1 MIKLVDRV
9 MANMN
14 FNSIRVKS
22 SIPTVL
28 MAMTVVVVILLFTY
42 LNLLQERALKIEAE
56 NFLPATSTVLNADR
70 DLYQAKLALTHYS
83 VTTNAET
90 RTDFDE
96 NAAQVK
102 QRFVEYLGLLSAYP
116 EISTKFADFDASYQ
130 SWQQSALAVFNAPAG
145 TELTSLLAVEESTF
159 AALRK
164 ILNLAGE
171 VALELSEQEQ
181 AKLHEKVELFD
192 ALAYGFTFILLLIS
206 CWFSY
211 TGPRDLT
218 RQINALTQRLAE
230 IASGDGDLTAR
241 LQITSK
247 DEFADLAVQFNSFI
261 ANQCTMI
268 AAILQQASQLSQL
281 TTQLSDSAVKTNAIT
296 SSLNIASDSIVS
308 AVHEMTLA
316 NKEMAQVATET
327 AQESDQARKS
337 AGLGLEVVD
346 KVTNSMGKLTADV
359 DAALGFSADLE
370 KSSGTISSVLEVIRS
385 IADQTNLLAL
395 NAAIEA
401 ARAGEQGRGFAVV
414 ADEVRTLASRT
425 QQSTNHIQDI
435 ISQLQN
441 RVSESTQAINSGKQN
456 ADLTVANFGQAEQV
470 FHLIM
475 QSSVQVNDMAI
486 RTAAATEEQAVVSEE
501 ITKNL
506 YALHDQASAAG
517 DVAKENNK
525 LSADIRQLSDVLFS
539 LVGKFKIS

>member
-1 MIKLVDRV
+1 
-9 MANMN
+9 MN

-22 SIPTVL
+22 SIPTLL
-28 MAMTVVVVILLFTY
+28 MAITVLVVITLFSY
-42 LNLLQERALKIEAE
+42 LNSLQRHALSIEDE
-56 NFLPATSTVLNADR
+56 NFLPAVSTVLNADR
-70 DLYQAKLALTHYS
+70 DLYQAKLALAILKSGNTKEGD
-83 VTTNAET
+83 AAKA
-90 RTDFDE
+90 DFDE
-96 NAAQVK
+96 NALQVQ
-102 QRFVEYLGLLSAYP
+102 QRFNEYLGFLSDYP
-116 EISTKFADFDASYQ
+116 EIAVKFADFEQNYQ
-130 SWQQSALAVFNAPAG
+130 SWRQSAVVLFNAQ
-145 TELTSLLAVEESTF
+145 TELELNSLLSVEDGKF
-159 AALRK
+159 AELRK

-181 AKLHEKVELFD
+181 AKLD
-192 ALAYGFTFILLLIS
+192 AQIQWFTNITYGFAFILLLIS
-206 CWFSY
+206 SWFSY
-211 TGPRDLT
+211 KGPRDLT
-218 RQINALTQRLAE
+218 RQINALTQRLGE

-241 LQITSK
+241 LQISSK

-261 ANQCTMI
+261 ANQCDMI
-268 AAILQQASQLSQL
+268 AAILQQARQLSQL

-337 AGLGLEVVD
+337 AGLGLEVVA
-346 KVTNSMGKLTADV
+346 KVTHSMDKLTADV
-359 DAALGFSADLE
+359 DAALGFSTDLE

-385 IADQTNLLAL
+385 IAEQTNLLAL

-425 QQSTNHIQDI
+425 QQSTNHIQEI
-435 ISQLQN
+435 IVQLQN
-441 RVSESTQAINSGKQN
+441 RVSESTHAITSGKQN
-456 ADLTVANFGQAEQV
+456 ADLTVENFGQAEQV

-525 LSADIRQLSDVLFS
+525 LSAEIRQLSDVLFN

>member
-1 MIKLVDRV
+1 
-9 MANMN
+9 MN

-28 MAMTVVVVILLFTY
+28 MALTVVAVILLFSY
-42 LNLLQERALKIEAE
+42 LNRLQHDALEIEAKR
-56 NFLPATSTVLNADR
+56 FLPSVSTVLNADR
-70 DLYQAKLALTHYS
+70 DLYQAKLALAHFRAS
-83 VTTNAET
+83 SGSET
-90 RTDFDE
+90 AAARTDFDE
-96 NAAQVK
+96 NAAQVQ
-102 QRFVEYLGLLSAYP
+102 QRFGEYLKLLAFYP
-116 EISTKFADFDASYQ
+116 DVATKFADFERKYSN
-130 SWQQSALAVFNAPAG
+130 WQQSAYDLLQADPAADITALVE
-145 TELTSLLAVEESTF
+145 TEDAKFSELR
-159 AALRK
+159 AL
-164 ILNLAGE
+164 LNLAGE
-171 VALELSEQEQ
+171 FALELSESEESSLQ
-181 AKLHEKVELFD
+181 KHIGFLNL
-192 ALAYGFTFILLLIS
+192 LAYSCTFILLLIAG
-206 CWFSY
+206 WFSY
-211 TGPRDLT
+211 KGPRDLT
-218 RQINALTQRLAE
+218 RQINTLTQRLAE

-247 DEFADLAVQFNSFI
+247 DEFADLALQFNSFI

-268 AAILQQASQLSQL
+268 AAILQQAGQLSQL
-281 TTQLSDSAVKTNAIT
+281 TTQLSDSAVKTNSIT

-327 AQESDQARKS
+327 AAESDQARKS
-337 AGLGLEVVD
+337 AGSGLNVVD
-346 KVTNSMGKLTADV
+346 KVTHSMSKLTADV
-359 DAALGFSADLE
+359 DAALVFSADLE

-425 QQSTNHIQDI
+425 QQSTTHIQEI
-435 ISQLQN
+435 IAQLQN
-441 RVSESTQAINSGKQN
+441 RVSESTQAISSGKQN
-456 ADLTVANFGQAEQV
+456 ADLTVANFAEAEQV
-470 FHLIM
+470 FRLIM

-517 DVAKENNK
+517 DVANENNK
-525 LSADIRQLSDVLFS
+525 LSQDIRQLTDMLFG